1 MEFFFTMKI
10 SDIYKIFN
18 KHPNVTTDTRNIK
31 ENSIFFALKGDNFN
45 GNKFAKKA
53 IADGCHYAIIDQD
66 EFKLN
71 EKYILVENVLECL
84 QDLASYHRDQ
94 LIIPVIG
101 ITGTNGKTTSKELIH
116 SCLSTEL
123 NTLATDGNYNNHIG
137 VPLTLLRVKKE
148 HDIAIIEMGAN
159 HENEIKYL
167 CEIAK
172 PNYGIITN
180 IGKAHLEGFKNIEGV
195 KKTKK
200 ELYDYIKINNGKIF
214 INNDD
219 AILNEIS
226 KDIDSISY
234 GLNGEINGSIKESS
248 IFTNVQY
255 KLHIIETQLIGT
267 YQFYNIMLSIAVA
280 THFGIKLKNISKALT
295 NYKPSNNRS
304 QVIKTESNTMILDA
318 YNANPSSMY
327 EMINSFSKIQNKN
340 KICILGDM
348 AELGEC
354 STKEHLN
361 LIHLLE
367 NLKIKCL
374 FVGNEFSKLNKTDC
388 FIDVYNLIDYL
399 KSKPIKDSTILIKGS
414 RSVALEKVIKVL

>member
-10 SDIYKIFN
+10 SDLYKIFN
-18 KHPNVTTDTRNIK
+18 NHPNVTTDTRNIK

-45 GNKFAKKA
+45 GNKFARKA
-53 IADGCHYAIIDQD
+53 IKDGCHYAIIDQS
-66 EFKLN
+66 EFQLN
-71 EKYILVENVLECL
+71 EKYILVDDVLKCL
-84 QDLASYHRDQ
+84 QNLATYHRDQ
-94 LIIPVIG
+94 IMIPVIG
-101 ITGTNGKTTSKELIH
+101 ITGTNGKTTSKELIY

-137 VPLTLLRVKKE
+137 VPLTLLRANKE

-180 IGKAHLEGFKNIEGV
+180 IGKAHFEGFKNIEGV

-200 ELYDYIKINNGKIF
+200 ELYDYIKTNNGKIF
-214 INNDD
+214 INNEDTV
-219 AILNEIS
+219 LREIS
-226 KDIDSISY
+226 KDIEIISY
-234 GLNGEINGSIKESS
+234 GFNGEINGSIKESS
-248 IFTNVQY
+248 IFTNVEFNSQ
-255 KLHIIETQLIGT
+255 IIETKLIGT

-295 NYKPSNNRS
+295 SYKPNNNRS
-304 QVIKTESNTMILDA
+304 QVIKTKSNTIILDA

-327 EMINSFSKIQNKN
+327 EMINSFSKIQKKN

-348 AELGEC
+348 AELGEY
-354 STKEHLN
+354 SKKEHLN

-367 NLKIKCL
+367 NLKINCL
-374 FVGNEFSKLNKTDC
+374 FVGNEFSKLNSTSS
-388 FIDVYNLIDYL
+388 FVDVENLINYI
-399 KSKPIKDSTILIKGS
+399 KEKQIKDSTILVKGS
-414 RSVALEKVIKVL
+414 RSIKLEKVIKVL

>member
-1 MEFFFTMKI
+1 MEFFFNMKI
-10 SDIYKIFN
+10 SDLYKIFN
-18 KHPNVTTDTRNIK
+18 SHPNVTTDTRNIK
-31 ENSIFFALKGDNFN
+31 ENSIFFALRGDNFN

-53 IADGCHYAIIDQD
+53 IKDGCHYAIIDQA
-66 EFKLN
+66 EFQLN
-71 EKYILVENVLECL
+71 EKYILVDDVLKCL
-84 QDLASYHRDQ
+84 QNLATYHRDQ
-94 LIIPVIG
+94 IMIPVIG
-101 ITGTNGKTTSKELIH
+101 ITGTNGKTTSKELIY

-137 VPLTLLRVKKE
+137 VPITLLRVNKE
-148 HDIAIIEMGAN
+148 HEIAIIEMGAN

-214 INNDD
+214 INNEDT
-219 AILNEIS
+219 ILKEIS
-226 KDIDSISY
+226 KDIEKISY
-234 GLNGEINGSIKESS
+234 GLNGEINGSSKESS
-248 IFTNVQY
+248 IFTNVKFNSQ
-255 KLHIIETQLIGT
+255 IIETQLIGT

-280 THFGIKLKNISKALT
+280 THFGIKLKNISKALSS
-295 NYKPSNNRS
+295 YIPSNNRS
-304 QVIKTESNTMILDA
+304 ELIKTKSNTIILDA

-348 AELGEC
+348 AELGEY
-354 STKEHLN
+354 SKKEHLS
-361 LIHLLE
+361 LIHLLK
-367 NLKIKCL
+367 NLKINCL
-374 FVGNEFSKLNKTDC
+374 FVGNEFSKLNKNASFVDLE
-388 FIDVYNLIDYL
+388 NLINYL
-399 KSKPIKDSTILIKGS
+399 KKKPIKDSTILVKGS
-414 RSVALEKVIKVL
+414 RSIKLEKVIKVL

>member
-53 IADGCHYAIIDQD
+53 IEDGCNYAIIDQA
-66 EFKLN
+66 ESKLN
-71 EKYILVENVLECL
+71 EKYILVKNVLECL

-123 NTLATDGNYNNHIG
+123 NALATDGNYNNHIG

-255 KLHIIETQLIGT
+255 KSHIIKTQLIGT
-267 YQFYNIMLSIAVA
+267 YQFYNIMLSITVA

-295 NYKPSNNRS
+295 TYKPSNNRS

-348 AELGEC
+348 AELGEY
-354 STKEHLN
+354 SKKEHLS

-388 FIDVYNLIDYL
+388 FLDVYNLIDYL

>member
-10 SDIYKIFN
+10 SDLYKIFN
-18 KHPNVTTDTRNIK
+18 NHPNVTTDTRNIK

-45 GNKFAKKA
+45 GNKFARKA
-53 IADGCHYAIIDQD
+53 IKDGCHYAIIDQA
-66 EFKLN
+66 EFQLN
-71 EKYILVENVLECL
+71 EKYILVDDVLKCL
-84 QDLASYHRDQ
+84 QNLATYHRDQ
-94 LIIPVIG
+94 IMIPVIG
-101 ITGTNGKTTSKELIH
+101 ITGTNGKTTSKELIY

-137 VPLTLLRVKKE
+137 VPLTLLRANKE

-214 INNDD
+214 INNEDT
-219 AILNEIS
+219 ILKEIS
-226 KDIDSISY
+226 KDIKIISY
-234 GLNGEINGSIKESS
+234 GLNGEINGRIKESS
-248 IFTNVQY
+248 IFTNVEFNSQ
-255 KLHIIETQLIGT
+255 IIETKLIGT

-280 THFGIKLKNISKALT
+280 THFGIKLKNISKALSS
-295 NYKPSNNRS
+295 YKPSNNRS
-304 QVIKTESNTMILDA
+304 QVIKTKFNTIILDA

-327 EMINSFSKIQNKN
+327 EMINSFSKIQKKN

-348 AELGEC
+348 AELGEY
-354 STKEHLN
+354 SKKEHLN

-367 NLKIKCL
+367 NLKINCL
-374 FVGNEFSKLNKTDC
+374 FVGNEFSKHNSTGS
-388 FIDVYNLIDYL
+388 FFDVENLINYH
-399 KSKPIKDSTILIKGS
+399 KKKQIKDSTILVKGS
-414 RSVALEKVIKVL
+414 RSIKLEKVIKVL

>member
-1 MEFFFTMKI
+1 MKI
-10 SDIYKIFN
+10 SDLYKIFN
-18 KHPNVTTDTRNIK
+18 NHPNVTTDTRNIK

-53 IADGCHYAIIDQD
+53 IEDGCHYAIIDQA
-66 EFKLN
+66 EFQLN
-71 EKYILVENVLECL
+71 EKYILVDDVLKCL
-84 QDLASYHRDQ
+84 QNFATYHRDQ
-94 LIIPVIG
+94 IMIPVIG
-101 ITGTNGKTTSKELIH
+101 ITGTNGKTTSKELIY

-123 NTLATDGNYNNHIG
+123 NTLATEGNYNNHIG
-137 VPLTLLRVKKE
+137 VPLTLLKVKKE

-226 KDIDSISY
+226 KNIDSISY

-255 KLHIIETQLIGT
+255 KSHIIETQLIGT

-280 THFGIKLKNISKALT
+280 THFGIKLKNISKALSS
-295 NYKPSNNRS
+295 YKPSNNRS
-304 QVIKTESNTMILDA
+304 QVIETKSNTIVLDA

-327 EMINSFSKIQNKN
+327 AMINSFSKIQSKN

-348 AELGEC
+348 AELGEY
-354 STKEHLN
+354 SKKEHLN
-361 LIHLLE
+361 LIRLLE
-367 NLKIKCL
+367 NLKINCL
-374 FVGNEFSKLNKTDC
+374 FVGNEFSKINKTGS
-388 FIDVYNLIDYL
+388 FIDVENLINYL
-399 KSKPIKDSTILIKGS
+399 KKQQINNSTILVKGS
-414 RSVALEKVIKVL
+414 RSIKLEKVIKVL

>member
-1 MEFFFTMKI
+1 MKI
-10 SDIYKIFN
+10 SDLYKIFN
-18 KHPNVTTDTRNIK
+18 SHPNVTIDTRNIK
-31 ENSIFFALKGDNFN
+31 ENSIFFALRGDNFN

-53 IADGCHYAIIDQD
+53 IKDGCHYAIIDQA
-66 EFKLN
+66 EFQLN
-71 EKYILVENVLECL
+71 EKYILVDDVLKCL
-84 QDLASYHRDQ
+84 QNLATYHRDQ
-94 LIIPVIG
+94 IMIPVIG
-101 ITGTNGKTTSKELIH
+101 ITGTNGKTTSKELIY

-137 VPLTLLRVKKE
+137 VPITLLRVNKE
-148 HDIAIIEMGAN
+148 HEIAIIEMGAN

-214 INNDD
+214 INNEDT
-219 AILNEIS
+219 ILKEIS
-226 KDIDSISY
+226 KDIEKISY
-234 GLNGEINGSIKESS
+234 GLNGEINGSSKESS
-248 IFTNVQY
+248 IFTNVKFNSQ
-255 KLHIIETQLIGT
+255 IIETQLIGT

-280 THFGIKLKNISKALT
+280 THFGIKLKNISKALSS
-295 NYKPSNNRS
+295 YIPSNNRS
-304 QVIKTESNTMILDA
+304 ELIKTKSNTIILDA

-348 AELGEC
+348 AELGEY
-354 STKEHLN
+354 SKKEHLS
-361 LIHLLE
+361 LIHLLK
-367 NLKIKCL
+367 NLKINCL
-374 FVGNEFSKLNKTDC
+374 FVGNEFSKLNKNASFVDLE
-388 FIDVYNLIDYL
+388 NLINYL
-399 KSKPIKDSTILIKGS
+399 KKKPIKDSTILVKGS
-414 RSVALEKVIKVL
+414 RSIKLEKVIKVL

>member
-1 MEFFFTMKI
+1 MKI
-10 SDIYKIFN
+10 SDLYKIFN
-18 KHPNVTTDTRNIK
+18 NHPNVTTDTRNIK

-45 GNKFAKKA
+45 GNKFARKA
-53 IADGCHYAIIDQD
+53 IKDGCHYAIIDQS
-66 EFKLN
+66 EFQLN
-71 EKYILVENVLECL
+71 EKYILVDDVIKCL
-84 QDLASYHRDQ
+84 QNLATYHRDQ
-94 LIIPVIG
+94 IMIPVIG
-101 ITGTNGKTTSKELIH
+101 ITGTNGKTTSKELIY

-137 VPLTLLRVKKE
+137 VPLTLLRANKE

-159 HENEIKYL
+159 HENEITYL

-200 ELYDYIKINNGKIF
+200 ELYDYIKTNNGKIF
-214 INNDD
+214 INNEDTV
-219 AILNEIS
+219 LKEIS
-226 KDIDSISY
+226 KDIKIISY

-248 IFTNVQY
+248 IFTNVEFNSQ
-255 KLHIIETQLIGT
+255 IIETQLIGA

-295 NYKPSNNRS
+295 SYKPNNNRS
-304 QVIKTESNTMILDA
+304 QVIKTKFNTIILDA

-327 EMINSFSKIQNKN
+327 EMINSFSKIQKKN

-348 AELGEC
+348 AELGEY
-354 STKEHLN
+354 SKKEHLN

-367 NLKIKCL
+367 NLKINCL
-374 FVGNEFSKLNKTDC
+374 FVGNEFSKLNKTSS
-388 FIDVYNLIDYL
+388 FVDVENLINYL
-399 KSKPIKDSTILIKGS
+399 KKKQIKDSTILVKGS
-414 RSVALEKVIKVL
+414 RSIKLEKVIKVL

>member
-10 SDIYKIFN
+10 SNLYKIFN

-31 ENSIFFALKGDNFN
+31 ENSIFFALRGDNFN

-53 IADGCHYAIIDQD
+53 IKDGCHYAIIDQAI
-66 EFKLN
+66 FQLN
-71 EKYILVENVLECL
+71 EKYILVNDVLMCL
-84 QDLASYHRDQ
+84 QNLASYHREQ
-94 LIIPVIG
+94 LKIPVIG

-123 NTLATDGNYNNHIG
+123 DTLATEGNYNNHIG
-137 VPLTLLRVKKE
+137 VPLTLLRINKE

-167 CEIAK
+167 CKIAK

-219 AILNEIS
+219 AILNEMS
-226 KDIDSISY
+226 KDIDAISY
-234 GLNGEINGSIKESS
+234 GLNGEIKGSIKKSS
-248 IFTNVQY
+248 IFTNVQFNS
-255 KLHIIETQLIGT
+255 HIIESQLIGT

-280 THFGIKLKNISKALT
+280 THFGIKLKNILKALST
-295 NYKPSNNRS
+295 YKPSNNRS
-304 QVIKTESNTMILDA
+304 QVIKTESNTIILDA
-318 YNANPSSMY
+318 YNANPSSMS
-327 EMINSFSKIQNKN
+327 EMINTFSKIQNKN

-348 AELGEC
+348 AELGEY
-354 STKEHLN
+354 SEKEHLN

-367 NLKIKCL
+367 NLKINCL
-374 FVGNEFSKLNKTDC
+374 FVGNEFSKLNKTDS
-388 FIDVYNLIDYL
+388 FIDIYNLIDHL
-399 KSKPIKDSTILIKGS
+399 KSKQIKDSTILIKGS
-414 RSVALEKVIKVL
+414 RSIALEKVIKVL